1 MSTKL
6 SRTSNAETQGVPAQ
20 IGGANSTPSTAQ
32 RTCDQMMR
40 PNCRSLEIRMRGVA
54 GGCAVCST
62 PRRLRRAVV
71 LIVLLMSLVLI
82 LLPAYADVA
91 SAQEQ
96 TGDESLVER
105 MVANLNDYWEEQ
117 FRLLGYPYSP
127 PKLMFLYDHELV
139 FGLCGFAFTELG
151 PGYCP
156 YDGILYYPI
165 DWVDPATGL
174 RLEEYGESAM
184 EMVVAHEMAHH
195 AQIQMQKFGVV
206 GVETTPGTRMELQ
219 GDCLAGA
226 YANRGITDPGGI
238 EAALTALGEAGG
250 PGHGSSEQRVAAFEL
265 GYSSGEL
272 AQCLSLGDAG
282 EPTTEGGDSGIMYR
296 VGAN

>member
-1 MSTKL
+1 MSAKL
-6 SRTSNAETQGVPAQ
+6 SRMSDARTQGVPPQ
-20 IGGANSTPSTAQ
+20 SGGANSSPSTAL
-32 RTCDQMMR
+32 RTCDRMMR
-40 PNCRSLEIRMRGVA
+40 PSRRGLEIRMRGVA
-54 GGCAVCST
+54 GGCAVCPT
-62 PRRLRRAVV
+62 PRRLRRALVMSA
-71 LIVLLMSLVLI
+71 LLMCVVLI

-96 TGDESLVER
+96 TGGESLVEP

-127 PKLMFLYDHELV
+127 PKLIFLYDHELV
-139 FGLCGFAFTELG
+139 FGLCGLAFTGLG
-151 PGYCP
+151 PAYCP
-156 YDGILYYPI
+156 YDGTLYYPI

-174 RLEEYGESAM
+174 RLEEYGEAAV

-195 AQIQMQKFGVV
+195 AQMQMQKFGVV
-206 GVETTPGTRMELQ
+206 GAETTPGTRMELQ

-272 AQCLSLGDAG
+272 AQCLSL
-282 EPTTEGGDSGIMYR
+282 
-296 VGAN
+296 